1 MPTIKSERKDSDIFS
16 YIHLL
21 IYIYNNNK
29 LGFIYY
35 GRSGH
40 VQDSILTCH
49 LITKVGIRYRVVY
62 FFFFFCFRNEQT
74 QHVGGATS
82 YSAACKISGKEIDQC
97 GREETK

>member
-1 MPTIKSERKDSDIFS
+1 MPTIKNKRKDSDIFS

-21 IYIYNNNK
+21 VHIYIYMYNK

-49 LITKVGIRYRVVY
+49 LITKVGIRYRAVY
-62 FFFFFCFRNEQT
+62 LLFFPLSFFFCFLNEQT
-74 QHVGGATS
+74 
-82 YSAACKISGKEIDQC
+82 
-97 GREETK
+97 